1 MFINNVRNK
10 ISKINTNYV
19 FISWNGNKM
28 TSGDISGRLHSLWEK
43 AGIFENRAVP
53 KKLCTN
59 IIRKSES
66 TLVRQTD
73 KQKSQ
78 VVADSMLHSL
88 NTAEQHYARRNI
100 EIAAAKGGQTI
111 RSVFKEKANPISTRK
126 SWSKD
131 EKKILGESFPELT
144 VTKESKEKN
153 TEVLSPLKA
162 SPRQI
167 WTIKVRRLKREKQV
181 MFKKRGDAERVEL
194 WK

>member
-1 MFINNVRNK
+1 MIKRFEGF
-10 ISKINTNYV
+10 SK
-19 FISWNGNKM
+19 K
-28 TSGDISGRLHSLWEK
+28 K
-43 AGIFENRAVP
+43 A
-53 KKLCTN
+53 K
-59 IIRKSES
+59 
-66 TLVRQTD
+66 
-73 KQKSQ
+73 
-78 VVADSMLHSL
+78 
-88 NTAEQHYARRNI
+88 
-100 EIAAAKGGQTI
+100 
-111 RSVFKEKANPISTRK
+111 PISTRK

-131 EKKILGESFPELT
+131 EKKILEESFPELT